1 MWQPWRH
8 VTSSD
13 TWYSI
18 RHRPFP
24 IGGPLEPSRYLYRF
38 LEILGPKH
46 IAISFSIR
54 GGPDL
59 RKWRRAEDGCVT
71 PLTFML
77 FTTNRFIW
85 SNVLS
90 DVFILLMKTSSSGS
104 RNVKVFW
111 SNYNLYETVVVR
123 QLGFLVI
130 DRTVFYMPNVTNS
143 AGKKLWHCVDD
154 NWMLIIVDL
163 LLFLVCVFE
172 TVSQSG
178 VV

>member
-1 MWQPWRH
+1 
-8 VTSSD
+8 
-13 TWYSI
+13 
-18 RHRPFP
+18 
-24 IGGPLEPSRYLYRF
+24 
-38 LEILGPKH
+38 
-46 IAISFSIR
+46 
-54 GGPDL
+54 
-59 RKWRRAEDGCVT
+59 
-71 PLTFML
+71 ML

-143 AGKKLWHCVDD
+143 AGKKL
-154 NWMLIIVDL
+154 
-163 LLFLVCVFE
+163 
-172 TVSQSG
+172 
-178 VV
+178 